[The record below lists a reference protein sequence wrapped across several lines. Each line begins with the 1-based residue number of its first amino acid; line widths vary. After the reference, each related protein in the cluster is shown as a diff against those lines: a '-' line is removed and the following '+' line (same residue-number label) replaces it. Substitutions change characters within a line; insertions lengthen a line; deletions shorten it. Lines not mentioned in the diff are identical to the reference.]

1 MMGVFLE
8 RACRSQLT
16 LLATGLAFNA
26 TAPEE
31 IAEKH
36 AEIFDPGLI
45 ETFWAF
51 FKRQTDQLR
60 AAR

>member
-8 RACRSQLT
+8 RACRSELA
-16 LLATGLAFNA
+16 LLATGLAYAA
-26 TAPEE
+26 TAPEQ

-36 AEIFDPGLI
+36 AEIFDTGLI

-51 FKRQTDQLR
+51 FKRRADQPHAVR
-60 AAR
+60 